1 MHSKSLIFLSIQY
14 LASVNDI
21 TNSPKTTCL
30 SESGKVKVT
39 QSCPTLC
46 NPKDYT
52 VHGILLARILEW
64 GAFLFS
70 RDLPNPGIKPRSP
83 AWQAASSPAE

>member
-14 LASVNDI
+14 LVSVNDI

-39 QSCPTLC
+39 QSYPTFAT
-46 NPKDYT
+46 PW
-52 VHGILLARILEW
+52 HGRQLLHQL
-64 GAFLFS
+64 S
-70 RDLPNPGIKPRSP
+70 D
-83 AWQAASSPAE
+83 

>member
-52 VHGILLARILEW
+52 VHGI
-64 GAFLFS
+64 
-70 RDLPNPGIKPRSP
+70 P
-83 AWQAASSPAE
+83 